1 MSHDGSEAIVF
12 LVDNSATSING
23 DFHPDRLE
31 AQKIAVTRLANHFSR
46 QSQKTQFALGT
57 LAMPGT
63 GIIASLGN
71 RDSATRSLLD
81 VEAGEGRANVDKG
94 IRCAILALHQCED
107 PRQKRRV
114 IVMIGSETTP
124 AWTQGMCDLLV
135 HSIKSEKI
143 ILNIVAF
150 GNDVETNPL
159 RFIISELQNI
169 PQSYFLACPTN
180 QLLSDAIIAS
190 QIGTSPDSLY
200 DGMDDP
206 ELVEVLRLSR
216 EDCREDLELAR
227 VLEESRLEA
236 RLSDQHL
243 TQAMSEAWENGPK
256 DKEEGD
262 KDGQGKTG
270 Q

>member
-1 MSHDGSEAIVF
+1 MSHDSEAIVF

-71 RDSATRSLLD
+71 RDLVTRSLLD
-81 VEAGEGRANVDKG
+81 VEPGEGRANVDKG

-107 PRQKRRV
+107 SHQKRRV

-124 AWTQGMCDLLV
+124 AWTQGMCDVLV
-135 HSIKSEKI
+135 RYVKLEKV

-159 RFIISELQNI
+159 RFIITELQNNDI
-169 PQSYFLACPTN
+169 PQSYFLQCPTN

-190 QIGTSPDSLY
+190 PIGTPPDSQY
-200 DGMDDP
+200 DAYIDDP
-206 ELVEVLRLSR
+206 ELEEVLRLSR
-216 EDCREDLELAR
+216 EDCREDPELAR
-227 VLEESRLEA
+227 VLEESRL
-236 RLSDQHL
+236 SFQQL
-243 TQAMSEAWENGPK
+243 TQAMSEAWEDGPK
-256 DKEEGD
+256 DKEDD